1 MEGMSDP
8 ALSTDQLTTL
18 LADAS
23 GGNVDAL
30 NRLFPLVY
38 GELRELARRRLRSE
52 RDGHTLETTAL
63 VHEAY
68 LKLVDQTRVEWQGRA
83 HFYAIAS
90 QAMRRILINY
100 AQMRNAQKRG
110 GSAPHVPLDLA
121 RGVVTD
127 DDLAEVL
134 ALDGALERLG
144 AFNPRGAEV
153 VGYRFFGGLQWNE
166 IAEVMG
172 ISEPTVRR
180 AWTAARAW
188 LRHEL
193 GPAEA
198 GAPG

>member
-1 MEGMSDP
+1 MSEP
-8 ALSTDQLTTL
+8 TPSPERLTAL

-38 GELRELARRRLRSE
+38 GELRQLASRRLRSE

-100 AQMRNAQKRG
+100 AEMRSAQKRG
-110 GSAPHVPLDLA
+110 GSAPHVSLDLA
-121 RGVVTD
+121 RGVVSD

-134 ALDGALERLG
+134 VLDDALERL
-144 AFNPRGAEV
+144 ASFNPRGAEV
-153 VGYRFFGGLQWNE
+153 VGYRFFGGLQWSE

-188 LRHEL
+188 LRNEVES
-193 GPAEA
+193 A
-198 GAPG
+198 